1 MFKFV
6 QSVGAAMAFLYSTA
20 LNLHY
25 QLYILAVIASM
36 ATLSF
41 CFVDW
46 NVRSKLVN
54 GNEKSDSQQD
64 IVKRNQIYES
74 GLSKVKQ
81 LDGGDAG
88 NKVYVN

>member
-46 NVRSKLVN
+46 NCRSKLAT
-54 GNEKSDSQQD
+54 GIEKSDSQQD
-64 IVKRNQIYES
+64 IVKRNQTHDG
-74 GLSKVKQ
+74 GLSKGKG
-81 LDGGDAG
+81 LDGGG
-88 NKVYVN
+88 GGEIYVN